1 MNSELTVLAGH
12 PLCTVQDLGRPGWR
26 RYGVPAGGAA
36 DRRSLRVANALA
48 GNPPGAAAL
57 ECALGGPSLRLE
69 ETRVAAIAGADH
81 SPLLDGSPLAIGP
94 MGPEGR
100 SFLWRAG
107 AVLRFGAPRSGVFAY
122 LAVAGGIA
130 SAELLGSRS
139 ASPRAGIGAALRA
152 GDPVPLGPPPRGSRP
167 GRALPAGALPP
178 GSPPGVIRIV
188 AGPDEDRFPERAR
201 AALYQTDFRV
211 GRTSDRTGYRLEG
224 ARLESP
230 GDPER
235 RSVPMVPGA
244 IQAPPGGEPI
254 VLLADGPTIGGYL
267 VPAVV
272 VSADLGALA
281 QTPPGG
287 TVRLRPVSLDEA
299 RRLLAEEET
308 ALAALA
314 TALQAG

>member
-1 MNSELTVLAGH
+1 MLTVLAGH

-36 DRRSLRVANALA
+36 DRRSIRVANALA

-57 ECALGGPSLRLE
+57 ECALGGPSLRIE

-81 SPLLDGSPLAIGP
+81 SALLDGTPVPTA
-94 MGPEGR
+94 R

-107 AVLRFGAPRSGVFAY
+107 AVLRLGAPRSGVFAY

-130 SAELLGSRS
+130 TPEVLGSRS

-152 GDPVPLGPPPRGSRP
+152 GDSLPLGPLGPAPLSARP
-167 GRALPAGALPP
+167 DRTLPEGKRPAGAPSGFVRVLP
-178 GSPPGVIRIV
+178 
-188 AGPDEDRFPERAR
+188 GPDEDRLPPGAR
-201 AALYQTDFRV
+201 AALYGTEFRV

-244 IQAPPGGEPI
+244 LQAPPGGEPI

-272 VSADLGALA
+272 VTADLSALA

-287 TVRLRPVSLDEA
+287 PLRLLPVSLDEA
-299 RRLLAEEET
+299 RRLLAEEEGALE
-308 ALAALA
+308 ALAA
-314 TALQAG
+314 ALR